1 MRRLA
6 LLVTCL
12 AITLAATA
20 CLPPNPGPTGLYL
33 GQQSNVTPA
42 VTPKNAS
49 VTWGA
54 APAID
59 ERYGGTLYAGT
70 SLETADPRPP
80 LLPGNL
86 EPLRLWVADPRNGVA
101 NRPAIVWLHG
111 GGFAVGIDSMYG
123 LANGT
128 GKEYA
133 QRGYVGFSVE
143 YRTDTTLIGTQSGT
157 QRPPSL
163 CQWVQDNPNPND
175 PVWLARRDQ
184 CKRNILAAQHDALA
198 AVRWIRQHA
207 SQYGIDPNKIA
218 IGGFS
223 AGAVTASNAAY
234 QSDDVGTVTYFT
246 GDDLSPALSKPQAA
260 FGASGCT
267 YTEDGSAPATIGS
280 GDAPVSFI
288 HSKFDQAVPYSCAAL
303 TVTTARAQGLVAELT
318 SYCTESGHA
327 EKLYTAHKAAT
338 DTQWTTFLA
347 RELLVYS
354 GMRAPSADPV
364 CAP

>member
-6 LLVTCL
+6 LLVSLTL
-12 AITLAATA
+12 AFAATA

-33 GQQSNVTPA
+33 GPQSNITPA
-42 VTPKNAS
+42 VTPKSAP

-59 ERYGGTLYAGT
+59 EHYGGTLYTGT
-70 SLETADPRPP
+70 SIETADPRPP
-80 LLPGNL
+80 LLPGDL
-86 EPLRLWVADPRNGVA
+86 EPLRLWVADPGNGLT
-101 NRPAIVWLHG
+101 NRPAIVWIHG
-111 GGFAVGIDSMYG
+111 GGFAVGIDSMYS

-143 YRTDTTLIGTQSGT
+143 YRIDTTLIGTQNGT

-163 CQWVQDNPNPND
+163 CQWVQDNPNPDD

-184 CKRNILAAQHDALA
+184 CKRNILAAQYDALA

-207 SQYGIDPNKIA
+207 AQYGVDPNKVA
-218 IGGFS
+218 VGGFS
-223 AGAVTASNAAY
+223 AGAVTASNTAY
-234 QSDDVGTVTYFT
+234 QSEDVGTVAYFP
-246 GDDLSPALSKPQAA
+246 GDDMSPASSRPQAA

-267 YTEDGSAPATIGS
+267 YTEDGGAPTTIGP
-280 GDAPVSFI
+280 GDAPASFI
-288 HSKFDQAVPYSCAAL
+288 HSKFDQAVPYSCIAV
-303 TVTTARAQGLVAELT
+303 TITTARANGLVAELT
-318 SYCTESGHA
+318 SYCTESLHA
-327 EKLYTAHKAAT
+327 EKLYSAHKAAS

-347 RELLVYS
+347 RELRVYS
-354 GMRAPSADPV
+354 GMRAPSAEPV